1 MFQQAFKTIIVGV
14 DFSSYSKTV
23 VSQAKLLC
31 KLWKTRLVLVHAIH
45 DPVEYS
51 PSLYMSF
58 PNLISEKSY
67 EERIM
72 KLYAVKSTSVK
83 VVARRGTPAALL
95 IEIAGKYPKPL
106 IMAGHRGYS
115 PMAEFFFGSTA
126 QLLALKSPVA
136 VWIHRGSKIVRPQR
150 VLIPHD
156 LSEKANLS
164 IDIVKQLELASPL
177 SYEVL
182 FVKEKAFPVLDYKT
196 YLAIDRRITRQNQL
210 KLGNIFKR
218 YPHLPFVATNGEVSE
233 KIVKRTAKF
242 DLLIMTHHNPAGFFK
257 KSETAELLKKV
268 KTPMLV
274 TH

>member
-14 DFSSYSKTV
+14 DFSAYSKTV
-23 VSQAKLLC
+23 VSQAKLLS
-31 KLWKTRLVLVHAIH
+31 KLWKTKLVLVHAIH

-58 PNLISEKSY
+58 PNLISDKSY
-67 EERIM
+67 EERMM
-72 KLYAVKSTSVK
+72 KLYGVKSTSVK

-95 IEIAGKYPKPL
+95 IETAGKYPKPL
-106 IMAGHRGYS
+106 IMAGHRGQG

-126 QLLALKSPVA
+126 QMLALKSSVS
-136 VWIHRGSKIVRPQR
+136 VWIHRGRKVIRPER
-150 VLIPHD
+150 ILIAHD
-156 LSEKANLS
+156 LSEEANVS

-177 SYEVL
+177 SYEVF

-196 YLAIDRRITRQNQL
+196 YLAIDKRITRQNQL

-218 YPHLPFVATNGEVSE
+218 YPCLPFVSANGEVTD
-233 KIVKRTAKF
+233 KIAKRTAKF
-242 DLLIMTHHNPAGFFK
+242 ELLIMTHHNPTGLFK

-268 KTPMLV
+268 KTPLLV